1 MILLARTFAAL
12 NAAIFGWQLGF
23 RAIPRSRGCPPCWDF
38 AHHVIEGMN
47 GGEIWIPRQLGIV
60 WPAFLRKRFAL
71 IVSEK

>member
-1 MILLARTFAAL
+1 
-12 NAAIFGWQLGF
+12 
-23 RAIPRSRGCPPCWDF
+23 
-38 AHHVIEGMN
+38 MN